1 VERVSGEAMI
11 ASHEIDHL
19 EGHMLVDRLSDEVP
33 RAMSQRGRQQEC
45 EREGGE
51 GERGRG
57 REREGEGQWERQR
70 ERELGRDREHDERA
84 PLAEPRCGTRSEK
97 DAKLAQR
104 LGQLQ
109 PVIAVSPQEC
119 VGQLPSFGPS

>member
-1 VERVSGEAMI
+1 MRHGPTAAQVERVSGEAMI

-33 RAMSQRGRQQEC
+33 RAMAQRGRQQEC

-57 REREGEGQWERQR
+57 REREGEGPSGRDS
-70 ERELGRDREHDERA
+70 ERE
-84 PLAEPRCGTRSEK
+84 S
-97 DAKLAQR
+97 
-104 LGQLQ
+104 
-109 PVIAVSPQEC
+109 
-119 VGQLPSFGPS
+119 